1 MSKNEK
7 GRIPTLEK
15 KEKTGPKNQ
24 GLLICKQKFPCKP
37 RISPRL
43 EEDTQHA
50 RKVQNSRMLQNFQL
64 HVMAKRFVAVV
75 Q

>member
-15 KEKTGPKNQ
+15 KEKTGPKKQ

-37 RISPRL
+37 RISPL
-43 EEDTQHA
+43 SEEDTPTC
-50 RKVQNSRMLQNFQL
+50 KKGSE
-64 HVMAKRFVAVV
+64 
-75 Q
+75 